1 MLFVALLHAASA
13 GMHYATRGLLH
24 CRLELPCHSASLDE
38 ISSRARGKHAG
49 RRRDRCRT
57 HLLHAVLLRRIPL
70 RRVLLRSSPGLGPT
84 YRCPDSVFRLQ
95 RLNGT
100 AEPQVE
106 ASCTRR
112 TRPRSTKRPGLASE
126 RTRSDPNADALSQ
139 SRPQASLSP
148 CMHHHGFL
156 DSERLTFQFK
166 GCLTIYNH
174 LQLCAG
180 SPTGFS
186 SPAEPSQIHQSW
198 YSTELGYMASS
209 RIVARCCK
217 DVVGICSGVCR
228 CKVDWRANAL

>member
-1 MLFVALLHAASA
+1 MEARQGRLADRDSLGGNQRLPDSRDEALSEVGTGCALRCSDQVCSCLADRTCAYAIRWCGLLFTGSCSHGLPTSSVMLFVALLHAASA

-139 SRPQASLSP
+139 SRPQASLKP
-148 CMHHHGFL
+148 LHAPPRLLGF
-156 DSERLTFQFK
+156 
-166 GCLTIYNH
+166 
-174 LQLCAG
+174 
-180 SPTGFS
+180 
-186 SPAEPSQIHQSW
+186 
-198 YSTELGYMASS
+198 
-209 RIVARCCK
+209 
-217 DVVGICSGVCR
+217 
-228 CKVDWRANAL
+228 

>member
-1 MLFVALLHAASA
+1 MQYDGAACFLPGLAVMACRLPASCFFVALLHAASA

-95 RLNGT
+95 RLMGT

-106 ASCTRR
+106 ASCTTTHQTAEHQAPGPRLR
-112 TRPRSTKRPGLASE
+112 THKIRSE
-126 RTRSDPNADALSQ
+126 
-139 SRPQASLSP
+139 
-148 CMHHHGFL
+148 
-156 DSERLTFQFK
+156 
-166 GCLTIYNH
+166 
-174 LQLCAG
+174 
-180 SPTGFS
+180 
-186 SPAEPSQIHQSW
+186 
-198 YSTELGYMASS
+198 
-209 RIVARCCK
+209 
-217 DVVGICSGVCR
+217 CR
-228 CKVDWRANAL
+228 CIESVPATSIPEAPACTTTASWILNV